1 MVPSW
6 EVAVVPSWEVAV
18 VPSWEVAVVPS
29 WEVAVVPSWEVVVGF
44 VGHAIIRCKHGLPLK
59 KSGGDGLWICP
70 KRRLICDSWR
80 GV

>member
-6 EVAVVPSWEVAV
+6 EEVAVVPSWEVAVVPSLEVAVVPSWEVAV
-18 VPSWEVAVVPS
+18 VPSWEVG
-29 WEVAVVPSWEVVVGF
+29 GF
-44 VGHAIIRCKHGLPLK
+44 VGHAIIRWKHGLPLK
-59 KSGGDGLWICP
+59 KSGGERLWIGP